1 MSWLREL
8 WTQLWITL
16 VVAVVMLALYSSLG
30 RQLAPLV
37 ETWQPEAEQYLSDLL
52 GQPVQMGSFRGGWSI
67 LSPTLTVQGLT
78 VGGGEGLQ
86 IEQLEAELD
95 IAASAFWQQPVFRRI
110 EINGVR
116 LQLQQLQSRQWQL
129 AADWIITLPEADPDR
144 GPAPAPASASD
155 RPAWLQ
161 WLELQRTISLHDWQ
175 INSRDLQHA
184 PDALRIEHLLWR
196 NRGQQHE
203 IDGQIVWGRDQLA
216 GIRVQ
221 GSLQGPLW
229 PLQQQHGELYLEIDP
244 QDWQRWV
251 PDELPA
257 GLSVHALRAGAKGWL
272 RLQDGDLQALYLD
285 LAVEQLDLHTRGE
298 PLQLTDGR
306 LLLAGRHTGS
316 DWHLRLQPQFSTPLP
331 FDSLSLSSVA
341 VNGSKGWQLGIPAA
355 DAEGLQ
361 HLLLQHRFLP
371 ANIAPYIAGT
381 QPQGRISDIRFSLL
395 PASANSQAKLDVRAH
410 LEEVSSLAYRGIP
423 AFTGLSGTLHLQPAA
438 GALQVNGDELLL
450 HLADLYPQPWAL
462 ENVRGVFRW
471 FIGSDSSTLQV
482 QGLRADLQHSPAT
495 QPGISTYPI
504 SAELQLQLPA
514 RDSLQESSLGLLLG
528 LPQAPLDLREQLIPE
543 LVDADVRNWLD
554 QALQQGETR
563 QAAFALQTVLGSE
576 HPRNSTSTQL
586 YLEFMRTQLSYLP
599 DWPAAEQLQGRLL
612 LDAPA
617 LDIWLDQGRT
627 LGGQLLSNSGRI
639 KLRSGRDGGA
649 ELEVS
654 ARLQGDSAEAL
665 QYFTRTPLQQVVNH
679 AFDQWQASGPLQAG
693 ILLRQPLG
701 AGSAGPDISIDASL
715 SNNQLHLGELDLT
728 MHGLKGSLR
737 YTSKTGLSAEA
748 LSGQIFGGTFRAAI
762 RSQLTAAEQLNV
774 YLDGQ
779 GEGQWQA
786 FRDWL
791 PLFLLEPLSGR
802 LQYQA
807 GMQLTADGLR
817 FRLQSDLTGTR
828 IDLPYPMGKDEL
840 TMAPLQVELEPGDGL
855 RMKFRYNELVDAD
868 LLLAGAELQRGQ
880 IHLGGLP
887 AHLPEQPG
895 VTLSGQLAT
904 ELIAEDW
911 WQAWQ
916 RISDYQQQHNT
927 AVQQAGGSGADTNP
941 LQRIE
946 LSLGQVLAWG
956 MPLGVTNV
964 QGQQQQQRWDFN
976 IDSQLLRGLVQ
987 IPHGT
992 GPLLAELDYL
1002 HFPHSDAEPPAA
1014 TAETASGVP
1023 ADTPVAITAA
1033 DPLQEVDPQDLPAL
1047 DLTVAEVFAGA
1058 RQMGRWSFSSRPAG
1072 QGLQVQIHD
1081 GDIHG
1086 LSLRGQLDWQYQ
1098 DGRHSTALTGLT
1110 FSSKNVGAIQRG
1122 FRQVPVVEGDEL
1134 EGSGEFRWDG
1144 SPLGYNLASMTGTVS
1159 WRIRNGSLI
1168 SDSAGALRAFG
1179 VLNVNS
1185 MSRRLKLDFSDLYQ
1199 SGVAFDTL
1207 RGSAR
1212 LEQGVLTFTEPLLVD
1227 GPSGRFQTSGSTNLV
1242 DETLNMKLAVTLPVT
1257 SSLPM
1262 VAILAGFAP
1271 PVAASIYVTEKLIGD
1286 ELSRFTSTSYD
1297 IGGTWSEPDMRLKRA
1312 FDNQV
1317 DGSESRSL
1325 KQRILSIFGLEDD

>member
-37 ETWQPEAEQYLSDLL
+37 ETWQPEAEQYLSGLL
-52 GQPVQMGSFRGGWSI
+52 GQPVQMASLKGGWSI

-95 IAASAFWQQPVFRRI
+95 IGASAFWQQPVFRRI
-110 EINGVR
+110 EISGVR
-116 LQLQQLQSRQWQL
+116 LQLQQLQPRQWQL
-129 AADWIITLPEADPDR
+129 APGWVVTLPEADPDA
-144 GPAPAPASASD
+144 APAPEPAGE

-161 WLELQRTISLHDWQ
+161 WLELQQTISLHDWQ
-175 INSRDLQHA
+175 INSQDLQHA
-184 PDALRIEHLLWR
+184 PDALRIDHLFWR
-196 NRGQQHE
+196 NRGRQHE
-203 IDGQIVWGRDQLA
+203 IDGQINWGRDELA

-229 PLQQQHGELYLEIDP
+229 PLQHQHGELYLEIDP

-257 GLSVHALRAGAKGWL
+257 GLSVHALRAGARGWL

-285 LAVEQLDLHTRGE
+285 LAVEQLNLHTRGE
-298 PLQLTDGR
+298 PLQLADGR
-306 LLLAGRHTGS
+306 LLLAGQHTGS

-341 VNGSKGWQLGIPAA
+341 VNGSKGWQIGIPAA
-355 DAEGLQ
+355 DVDGLQ
-361 HLLLQHRFLP
+361 RLLLQHQFLP
-371 ANIAPYIAGT
+371 DEIAPYIAGT
-381 QPQGRISDIRFSLL
+381 QPEGRASDIRFSFL
-395 PASANSQAKLDVRAH
+395 PASANAAARLDVRAQ
-410 LEEVSSLAYRGIP
+410 LDEVSSSAYRGIP
-423 AFTGLSGTLHLQPAA
+423 AFSGLSGSLHIHPAA
-438 GALQVNGDELLL
+438 GALRVSGDEMLI

-462 ENVRGVFRW
+462 ENVQGVFRW
-471 FIGSDSSTLQV
+471 FLQPGLSTLQV
-482 QGLRADLQHSPAT
+482 QGLRADLQHSPAD
-495 QPGISTYPI
+495 QPGISSYPVT
-504 SAELQLQLPA
+504 AELQIQLPG
-514 RDSLQESSLGLLLG
+514 RDSPREAGLGLLLG
-528 LPQAPLDLREQLIPE
+528 LPQAPLDLREQLIPD
-543 LVDADVRNWLD
+543 LVDAEVRNWLD
-554 QALQQGETR
+554 QSLQQGNAR

-586 YLEFMRTQLSYLP
+586 YLEFMQAQLSYLP

-617 LDIWLDQGRT
+617 LDVWLDQGRT
-627 LGGQLLSNSGRI
+627 LGGQLLSNSGRVR
-639 KLRSGRDGGA
+639 LRPGRAGGS

-654 ARLQGDSAEAL
+654 ARLQGDSGEAL
-665 QYFTRTPLQQVVNH
+665 QYFTHTPLQQVVNH

-693 ILLRQPLG
+693 ILLRQQLG
-701 AGSAGPDISIDASL
+701 AGSGEPDISIDASVRE
-715 SNNQLHLGELDLT
+715 NRLHLGELDLT
-728 MHGLKGSLR
+728 MTALDGALR
-737 YTSKTGLSAEA
+737 YTSKTGLSARA
-748 LSGQIFGGTFRAAI
+748 LSGRIFGGTFRAAI
-762 RSQLTAAEQLNV
+762 RSEVAAAGALNI
-774 YLDGQ
+774 YLE
-779 GEGQWQA
+779 GEGDGQWQA
-786 FRDWL
+786 FREWL
-791 PLFLLEPLSGR
+791 PLFLLEPLSGQ
-802 LQYQA
+802 LNYQA
-807 GMQLTADGLR
+807 GMQLTAEGLR

-828 IDLPYPMGKDEL
+828 IDLPYPVGKDVDAV
-840 TMAPLQVELEPGDGL
+840 APLQVVLQPGDGL
-855 RMKFRYNELVDAD
+855 RMQFRYNELVDAD
-868 LLLAGAELQRGQ
+868 LLLEGSELQRGQ

-887 AHLPEQPG
+887 ASLPAEPG
-895 VTLSGQLAT
+895 VLLSGQLAT

-911 WQAWQ
+911 WDAWQ
-916 RISDYQQQHNT
+916 RISHYQQQQ
-927 AVQQAGGSGADTNP
+927 AVAGAYSDAAGSSNP
-941 LQRIE
+941 LQRIDVT
-946 LSLGQVLAWG
+946 LGQVLAWG
-956 MPLGVTNV
+956 MPMGVTDV
-964 QGQQQQQRWDFN
+964 LGQQQPQRWDFN
-976 IDSQLLRGLVQ
+976 VDSQLLRGLVQ
-987 IPHGT
+987 IPHAD
-992 GPLLAELDYL
+992 GPLRAELDYL
-1002 HFPHSDAEPPAA
+1002 HFPHSDEEAAASTAAA
-1014 TAETASGVP
+1014 TT
-1023 ADTPVAITAA
+1023 DPVDN
-1033 DPLQEVDPQDLPAL
+1033 DPLQTVNPQDFPAL
-1047 DLTVAEVFAGA
+1047 DLKVAEVFAGD
-1058 RQMGRWSFSSRPAG
+1058 RQMGRWDFSSRPAG

-1081 GDIHG
+1081 SDIHG
-1086 LSLRGQLDWQYQ
+1086 LRLQGQLDWQYQ
-1098 DGRHSTALTGLT
+1098 DGRHSTVLSGLS
-1110 FSSKNVGAIQRG
+1110 FGSKNVGAIQRG
-1122 FRQVPVVEGDEL
+1122 FRQVPVVEGSEL
-1134 EGSGEFRWDG
+1134 EGSGEFRWAG
-1144 SPLGYNLASMTGTVS
+1144 SPLAYNVATMAGNVAL
-1159 WRIRNGSLI
+1159 RIRDGSLV
-1168 SDSAGALRAFG
+1168 SDGAGALRAFG

-1227 GPSGRFQTSGSTNLV
+1227 GPSGRFQTSGSTNLM